1 MPSFTVK
8 VKWGKENFPNV
19 EVNTDEE
26 PMLFKAQ
33 LYALTGVQPERQKVL
48 CKGIN
53 LKDDEW
59 NMPIKDGTTLLL
71 LGTKE
76 EVPQEPV
83 EKPKFIEDMNESE
96 LATALELPAGLTNLG
111 NTCYM
116 NATLQCL
123 KSVRELRDAL
133 KTFREDPSSGGSSAG
148 PLAGLASP
156 GAITTSMRNLF
167 DDMERSD
174 TVTPVLFLQR
184 LHIAFPNFAQTGEN
198 GTYRQQD
205 ANECWS
211 ELLKMLQQKLQPTKG
226 DSDQALKYSSFIDQ
240 WFGGSFDVQMSCTE
254 AEDEPVSKSK
264 ENFLQLSCFISTEV
278 KYMHSG
284 IRLRLKEQLTKQS
297 PSLGR
302 DAVYTKTSLIS
313 RLPAYLTVQFVRF
326 QYKGKEGINAKVLK
340 DIKFPID
347 FDAFELCTPELQTKL
362 SPIRAKFKEV
372 EDAELERNLKGKHKT
387 KAQLE
392 TEKPK
397 TIPQPYC
404 FDDDLGSNNSGYYT
418 LQAVLTHQGRS
429 SSSGHYV
436 GWVRQKGDQWIK
448 FDDDYV
454 SPVDTEAILK
464 LSGGGDWHCA
474 YVLVYGP
481 KVLELPMEDEKTADE
496 AGAGGG
502 DSKATEPVSDDKMA
516 VD

>member
-1 MPSFTVK
+1 MPSFTVN
-8 VKWGKENFPNV
+8 VKWGKENFKDV

-33 LYALTGVQPERQKVL
+33 LFALTGVQPDRQKVL
-48 CKGIN
+48 CKGIS
-53 LKDDEW
+53 LKDEEW
-59 NMPIKDGTTLLL
+59 NMPIKNGATLLL

-83 EKPKFIEDMNESE
+83 EKPKFIEDMNENE
-96 LATALELPAGLTNLG
+96 IATAFDTPAGLVNLG

-123 KSVRELRDAL
+123 RSVRELRDAL
-133 KTFREDPSSGGSSAG
+133 KEYKEDTSGASG
-148 PLAGLASP
+148 LAGLASP
-156 GAITTSMRNLF
+156 HAITMSMKNLF
-167 DDMERSD
+167 EDMERRNDSI
-174 TVTPVLFLQR
+174 TPVLFLQR
-184 LHIAFPNFAQTGEN
+184 FHAAFPSFSQTGEN

-205 ANECWS
+205 ANEYWS
-211 ELLKMLQQKLQPTKG
+211 ELLKMLQQKLPAQKLLV
-226 DSDQALKYSSFIDQ
+226 DQSVKHSSFIDQ
-240 WFGGSFDVQMSCTE
+240 WFGGSFDVQMKCTE

-284 IRLRLKEQLTKQS
+284 LRLRLKEQLTKMS

-302 DAVYTKTSLIS
+302 DAVYSKTSLIS

-340 DIKFPID
+340 DIKFPIE
-347 FDAFELCTPELQTKL
+347 FDAYELCTPELQEKL
-362 SPIRAKFKEV
+362 APVRAKFNEVSNAEV
-372 EDAELERNLKGKHKT
+372 ERTLKGKNKSKAELEK
-387 KAQLE
+387 
-392 TEKPK
+392 EKPK

-404 FDDDLGSNNSGYYT
+404 FEDDLGSNNSGYYT

-436 GWVRQKGDQWIK
+436 GWVRHKDDQWIM
-448 FDDDYV
+448 FNDDHV
-454 SPVDTEAILK
+454 SPVDQESILK

-474 YVLVYGP
+474 YVLLYGP
-481 KVLELPMEDEKTADE
+481 KVLELPVEMVDQE
-496 AGAGGG
+496 AGG
-502 DSKATEPVSDDKMA
+502 DQQQQQGTTATGENMS

>member
-1 MPSFTVK
+1 MPSFTVN
-8 VKWGKENFPNV
+8 VKWGKENFKNI

-26 PMLFKAQ
+26 PLLFKAQ
-33 LYALTGVQPERQKVL
+33 LFALTGVQPERQKVL
-48 CKGIN
+48 CKGIS
-53 LKDDEW
+53 LKDEEW
-59 NMPIKDGTTLLL
+59 NMPIKNGATLLL

-96 LATALELPAGLTNLG
+96 LATALELPAGLVNLG

-123 KSVRELRDAL
+123 RSVRELRAAL
-133 KTFREDPSSGGSSAG
+133 KEYREDSSSASG
-148 PLAGLASP
+148 LAGLASP
-156 GAITTSMRNLF
+156 QAITMSMKNLF
-167 DDMERSD
+167 EDMERSD
-174 TVTPVLFLQR
+174 TITPVLFLQR
-184 LHIAFPNFAQTGEN
+184 LHIAFPNFAQTGES
-198 GTYRQQD
+198 GSYRQQD

-211 ELLKMLQQKLQPTKG
+211 ELLKMLQQKLPAQKRSAELTAKH
-226 DSDQALKYSSFIDQ
+226 SSFIDQ
-240 WFGGSFDVQMSCTE
+240 WFGGTFDVDMKCTE
-254 AEDEPVSKSK
+254 ADDEPVSKSK

-284 IRLRLKEQLTKQS
+284 LRLRLKEQLTKMS

-302 DAVYTKTSLIS
+302 DAVYSKTSLIS

-347 FDAFELCTPELQTKL
+347 FDAFELCTPELQEKLTPMRTKFNDVQN
-362 SPIRAKFKEV
+362 AEV
-372 EDAELERNLKGKHKT
+372 ERTLKGKNKSKAELEK
-387 KAQLE
+387 
-392 TEKPK
+392 EKPK
-397 TIPQPYC
+397 TVAQPYC
-404 FDDDLGSNNSGYYT
+404 FEDDLGSNNSGYYT

-436 GWVRQKGDQWIK
+436 SWVRQKDDQWIK
-448 FDDDYV
+448 FDDDHV
-454 SPVDTEAILK
+454 SPVDTESILK

-481 KVLELPMEDEKTADE
+481 KILEIPVETESQ
-496 AGAGGG
+496 AGGEEQKT
-502 DSKATEPVSDDKMA
+502 DDQATSSEKMST
-516 VD
+516 D

>member
-8 VKWGKENFPNV
+8 VKWGKENFPKV

-33 LYALTGVQPERQKVL
+33 LYALTGVQPERQKIL
-48 CKGIN
+48 CKGIT

-59 NMPIKDGTTLLL
+59 NMAIKDGTTILL

-76 EVPQEPV
+76 EVPQEPI

-123 KSVRELRDAL
+123 KSVRELREAL
-133 KTFREDPSSGGSSAG
+133 KEFKDNPSETGGLS
-148 PLAGLASP
+148 GLASP
-156 GAITTSMRNLF
+156 GAITMSMRNLF

-211 ELLKMLQQKLQPTKG
+211 ELLKMLQQKLPATKT
-226 DSDQALKYSSFIDQ
+226 DTIDQGVKYSSFIDQ
-240 WFGGSFDVQMSCTE
+240 WFGGTFDVQMKCTE
-254 AEDEPVSKSK
+254 AEDEPVSNSK

-347 FDAFELCTPELQTKL
+347 FDAFDLCTPELQSKL

-372 EDAELERNLKGKHKT
+372 EDAELERNLKGKNKS

-392 TEKPK
+392 SERPK
-397 TIPQPYC
+397 TLQQPYC
-404 FDDDLGSNNSGYYT
+404 FEDDTGSNNSGYYT

-448 FDDDYV
+448 FDDDTV

-481 KVLELPMEDEKTADE
+481 KILEIPIDDDKKTGTE
-496 AGAGGG
+496 AGDGATITT
-502 DSKATEPVSDDKMA
+502 DSNAADSEKMS

>member
-1 MPSFTVK
+1 MSTSWRIWSPAEYTIPELAYEDILAQGCGQGRRTNIPWNKLVNRGTAASVFWVMK
-8 VKWGKENFPNV
+8 VKWGKENFPSV
-19 EVNTDEE
+19 DVNTDEE

-48 CKGIN
+48 CKGIS

-59 NMPIKDGTTLLL
+59 NVPIKNGTTLLL

-123 KSVRELRDAL
+123 KSVRELRDSL
-133 KTFREDPSSGGSSAG
+133 KQFKDDSSASSG
-148 PLAGLASP
+148 LAGLASP
-156 GAITTSMRNLF
+156 GAITQSMRNLF
-167 DDMERSD
+167 DDMEKSD

-211 ELLKMLQQKLQPTKG
+211 ELLKMLQQKLPATKG
-226 DSDQALKYSSFIDQ
+226 DKDQLVKHNSFIDQ
-240 WFGGSFDVQMSCTE
+240 WFGGSFDVEMKCTE

-302 DAVYTKTSLIS
+302 DAVYTKTKIS
-313 RLPAYLTVQFVRF
+313 
-326 QYKGKEGINAKVLK
+326 
-340 DIKFPID
+340 
-347 FDAFELCTPELQTKL
+347 AFETVSRSTSRPLCLPCLDSEMCHHNSIVKDHRVSYRTQN
-362 SPIRAKFKEV
+362 SA
-372 EDAELERNLKGKHKT
+372 
-387 KAQLE
+387 
-392 TEKPK
+392 
-397 TIPQPYC
+397 TI
-404 FDDDLGSNNSGYYT
+404 T
-418 LQAVLTHQGRS
+418 LNVINTNQ
-429 SSSGHYV
+429 
-436 GWVRQKGDQWIK
+436 
-448 FDDDYV
+448 
-454 SPVDTEAILK
+454 
-464 LSGGGDWHCA
+464 
-474 YVLVYGP
+474 
-481 KVLELPMEDEKTADE
+481 
-496 AGAGGG
+496 
-502 DSKATEPVSDDKMA
+502 
-516 VD
+516 

>member
-1 MPSFTVK
+1 MPSFTVN
-8 VKWGKENFPNV
+8 VKWGKENFKNI

-33 LYALTGVQPERQKVL
+33 LFALTGVQPERQKVL

-53 LKDDEW
+53 LKDEEW
-59 NMPIKDGTTLLL
+59 NMPIKNGATLLL

-96 LATALELPAGLTNLG
+96 LASALELPAGLVNLG

-123 KSVRELRDAL
+123 RSVRELRGAL
-133 KTFREDPSSGGSSAG
+133 KDYREDSSGGSG
-148 PLAGLASP
+148 LAGLASP
-156 GAITTSMRNLF
+156 QAITMSMKNLF
-167 DDMERSD
+167 EDMERSD
-174 TVTPVLFLQR
+174 TITPVLFLQR

-198 GTYRQQD
+198 GSYRQQD

-211 ELLKMLQQKLQPTKG
+211 ELLKMLQQKLPAQKRSVEIPVK
-226 DSDQALKYSSFIDQ
+226 QSSFIDQ
-240 WFGGSFDVQMSCTE
+240 WFGGTFDVDMKCTE
-254 AEDEPVSKSK
+254 ADDEPEHKSR

-284 IRLRLKEQLTKQS
+284 LRLRLKEQLTKMS

-302 DAVYTKTSLIS
+302 DAVYSKTSLIS

-347 FDAFELCTPELQTKL
+347 FDAFELCTPKLQEKL
-362 SPIRAKFKEV
+362 SPMRTKFNDVQNAEV
-372 EDAELERNLKGKHKT
+372 ERSLKGKNKTKAELEK
-387 KAQLE
+387 
-392 TEKPK
+392 EKPK
-397 TIPQPYC
+397 TVPQPYC

-436 GWVRQKGDQWIK
+436 SWVRQKDDQWIK
-448 FDDDYV
+448 FDDDHV
-454 SPVDTEAILK
+454 SPVDTESILK

-481 KVLELPMEDEKTADE
+481 KILEIPVET
-496 AGAGGG
+496 G
-502 DSKATEPVSDDKMA
+502 DQDASDDQQKDDKASTEKMS